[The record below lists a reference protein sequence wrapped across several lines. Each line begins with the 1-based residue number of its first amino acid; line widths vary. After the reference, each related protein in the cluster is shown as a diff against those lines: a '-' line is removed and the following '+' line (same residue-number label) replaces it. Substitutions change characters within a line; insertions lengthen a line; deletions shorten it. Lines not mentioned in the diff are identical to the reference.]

1 MTEVQNLNNVEAI
14 RSFTRFYTKK
24 AGVLNE
30 QLLQSKFGLT
40 EARIL
45 YELNARKKVS
55 AKDLAE
61 DLELDPAYVS
71 RVFKKF
77 EKSGYI
83 SRTPSIEDKR
93 KYDIRLTIK
102 GQAEFDI
109 LDHRSA
115 SLFNDLIG
123 KLNDREQAQMLSAMG
138 AIQDLLE
145 KPETKPSPPYLLR
158 PHRSGDMGWII
169 GAHGRIYT
177 EEYGWDDTFEA
188 MVAEI
193 ASNFLRNFDPKSECC
208 WIAEQQGRQIGSAMV
223 VRDNDETAKLR
234 LVIVD
239 PDARGLGVG
248 LRLVEECINFSK
260 RAGYSRM
267 ILWTNDN
274 LYAAIAVY
282 KKLGFVLEREEPHH
296 SFGKDLVGQ
305 IWSLELKP

>member
-1 MTEVQNLNNVEAI
+1 MKEEMFSKNVDAV

-45 YELNARKKVS
+45 YELSARRKLS

-83 SRTPSIEDKR
+83 SRTTSSEDKR
-93 KYDIRLTIK
+93 KFYIRLTIK
-102 GQAEFDI
+102 GQAEFDV
-109 LDHRSA
+109 LDNRSA
-115 SLFNDLIG
+115 SLFNDLIA
-123 KLNDREQAQMLSAMG
+123 KLNDSEQVQMLSAMNV
-138 AIQDLLE
+138 IQNLLE
-145 KPETKPSPPYLLR
+145 KPETKPSPYLLR
-158 PHRSGDMGWII
+158 PHRTGDMGWII
-169 GAHGRIYT
+169 GAHGRIYS

-208 WIAEQQGRQIGSAMV
+208 WIAEKDGRQIGSAMT
-223 VRDNDETAKLR
+223 VRENEDTAKLR

-248 LRLVEECINFSK
+248 VRLVQECIHFSK
-260 RAGYSRM
+260 RAGYSKM
-267 ILWTNDN
+267 VLWTNDN
-274 LYAAIAVY
+274 LHAAIAVY
-282 KKLGFVLEREEPHH
+282 RKLGFKLDREEPHH
-296 SFGKDLVGQ
+296 NFGKDLIGQ
-305 IWSLELKP
+305 IWSLDLKI